1 MGNHLL
7 IYIMITEILPQLV
20 EVFSYGFMVRG
31 IVAGL
36 FVSIIAPIIGMYLV
50 VKRYS
55 LLAETLAHISLVG
68 VAGGLLLGVSPF
80 WGALLVSI
88 ITGISVEKLR
98 ESKKIFSE
106 SILAIFLSTGLAVM
120 LILFSLGSGVG
131 FNVLNYLFGSIT
143 TVSSEELYAIVFL
156 SVFGV
161 GIVMLFRKKLFLVT
175 YDEEFAKSNGIA
187 TKAYNLLLIILSA
200 ITVTLSIRVVG
211 ALLIG
216 ALMIIPVVSA
226 MQYRFGFS
234 KTMKLSIMFS
244 VISVLVGIFTSFYM
258 DLPAS
263 ATIVLVLMLFF
274 VLSLFV
280 NKFLLKGNK

>member
-1 MGNHLL
+1 MENHLH

-68 VAGGLLLGVSPF
+68 VAGGLLLGISPF